1 MGRSSVPFKNSRC
14 HTTSLKT
21 FTLNEREAIAECF
34 QQNGYAVI
42 KNVFNADEVA
52 VLKCATDR
60 VKRRGSKIGRSFR
73 HGNLGYWIKD
83 DSRIGTNV

>member
-1 MGRSSVPFKNSRC
+1 MGRSSVPIKNSRC

-34 QQNGYAVI
+34 QQYGYAVI

-52 VLKCATDR
+52 ALKCATDR

-73 HGNLGYWIKD
+73 HGNLGYWIKE
-83 DSRIGTNV
+83 